1 MASGRVI
8 LSTTGIQDEFL
19 TGEPQMTYFLKQF
32 KRHTRF
38 AMETVENPIDGT
50 IDFGNTLN
58 AIIPRKGDI
67 IRNLSIKI
75 ELSDIITDA
84 AGANATPIYTDSI
97 GHALIEYCDLV
108 IGGQTI
114 ERITGEYME
123 IFSELSV
130 SNSQQ
135 DAYYYLVGKSRNQ
148 TIDGGNNTGR
158 KVYIVT
164 LPFYFFRNN
173 QLGIPLYSIYRQEV
187 ELKFKFRK
195 LRELVI
201 NSGNGNGP
209 YIPSESVEA
218 SILRSGILTE
228 YVYLTNEEKDY
239 IKVRPTDYVIEQ
251 LQLSRSV
258 IEHTENSKNFRLN
271 FTNPVKELYIVAQS
285 QTSQDN
291 NDWFNFNDGTSPNS
305 SNSFIDTIQLEFN
318 GDIMISEDVAD
329 YLYLLYAQP
338 MYYHTRVPKRNIYS
352 YSFALRPED
361 PEPTGQVNMSRIINK
376 LLKVNMTTNA
386 GSYGASDK
394 RNIRIYAKNYN
405 ILRIQDGLAGLL
417 FIDNTFM

>member
-19 TGEPQMTYFLKQF
+19 TGDPQMTYFLKQF

-38 AMETVENPIDGT
+38 AMETAENPIDGT
-50 IDFGNTLN
+50 VDFGNTLS
-58 AIIPRKGDI
+58 ATIPRKGDI

-75 ELSDIITDA
+75 ELSDITADY
-84 AGANATPIYTDSI
+84 GTPVYTDSI

-123 IFSELSV
+123 IFSELCV

-135 DAYYYLVGKSRNQ
+135 DAYYYLVGKSRDQ
-148 TIDGGNNTGR
+148 TITGGNNIGR
-158 KVYIVT
+158 RVYIVT

-187 ELKFKFRK
+187 ELKFKFRP
-195 LRELVI
+195 LLDVDI
-201 NSGNGNGP
+201 NSDNINTLYTP
-209 YIPSESVEA
+209 DDNVSA
-218 SILRSGILTE
+218 SILRSGILTD
-228 YVYLTNEEKDY
+228 YVYLTDEEKNY
-239 IKVRPTDYVIEQ
+239 IKARPTDYVIEQ
-251 LQLSRSV
+251 LQLSRGV
-258 IEHTENSKNFRLN
+258 IENTENSKTFKLN
-271 FTNPVKELYIVAQS
+271 FTNPVKELYIVVQN
-285 QTSQDN
+285 QDTQDK
-291 NDWFNFNDGTSPNS
+291 NDWFNFKFENALSST

-318 GDIMISEDVAD
+318 NEIMISKDVAD
-329 YLYLLYAQP
+329 CLYLLYAQP
-338 MYYHTRVPKRNIYS
+338 MYHHTRVPKRNIYS

-361 PEPTGQVNMSRIINK
+361 PEPPGQVNMSRIINK
-376 LLKVNMTTNA
+376 LLKVTMN
-386 GSYGASDK
+386 GEYGQGRDN

-405 ILRIQDGLAGLL
+405 VLRIQDGLAGLL

>member
-38 AMETVENPIDGT
+38 AMETAENPIDGT
-50 IDFGNTLN
+50 IDFGNNLS

-67 IRNLSIKI
+67 IRNLSVKI
-75 ELSDIITDA
+75 ELSDITADT
-84 AGANATPIYTDSI
+84 GTPVYTDSI

-123 IFSELSV
+123 IFSELCV

-148 TIDGGNNTGR
+148 TVDGGNNTGR
-158 KVYIVT
+158 RVYIVT

-195 LRELVI
+195 LREVVI
-201 NSGNGNGP
+201 NADNNNNP
-209 YIPSESVEA
+209 YSSTDNIEA

-228 YVYLTNEEKDY
+228 YIYLTDDEKNY
-239 IKVRPTDYVIEQ
+239 IKSRPTDYVIEQ
-251 LQLSRSV
+251 LQLSRGV
-258 IEHTENSKNFRLN
+258 IDDTENSKTFKLN
-271 FTNPVKELYIVAQS
+271 FSNPVKELYVIVQS
-285 QTSQDN
+285 QDTQDN
-291 NDWFNFNDGTSPNS
+291 NDWFNFDDPYQPNN
-305 SNSFIDTIQLEFN
+305 SNSFIETLQLEFN
-318 GDIMISEDVAD
+318 NEIMVSKDVAD
-329 YLYLLYAQP
+329 RLYLLYAQP
-338 MYYHTRVPKRNIYS
+338 MYHHTRVPKRNIYS

-376 LLKVNMTTNA
+376 LLKVELATYG
-386 GSYGASDK
+386 GSDN

-405 ILRIQDGLAGLL
+405 VLRIQDGLAGLL

>member
-38 AMETVENPIDGT
+38 AMETVENPIDNT
-50 IDFGNTLN
+50 VDFGNTLS
-58 AIIPRKGDI
+58 ATIPRKGDI
-67 IRNLSIKI
+67 IRNISIKL
-75 ELSDIITDA
+75 ELSDIA
-84 AGANATPIYTDSI
+84 ADYGTPVYTDSI

-123 IFSELSV
+123 IFSELCV

-135 DAYYYLVGKSRNQ
+135 DAYYYLVGKSRDQ
-148 TIDGGNNTGR
+148 TITGGNNTGR
-158 KVYIVT
+158 RVYIVT

-187 ELKFKFRK
+187 ELKFKFRP
-195 LRELVI
+195 LLDVVI
-201 NSGNGNGP
+201 NSDNRTMMYDN
-209 YIPSESVEA
+209 VTA

-228 YVYLTNEEKDY
+228 YVYLTDEEKNY
-239 IKVRPTDYVIEQ
+239 IKARPTDYVVEQ
-251 LQLSRSV
+251 LQLSRGV
-258 IEHTENSKNFRLN
+258 IEHTETSKSFRLN
-271 FTNPVKELYIVAQS
+271 FTNPVKELYIVVQS
-285 QTSQDN
+285 QDTQDL
-291 NDWFNFNDGTSPNS
+291 NDWFNFSYDNAPGN
-305 SNSFIDTIQLEFN
+305 SNSFVDSIQLEFN
-318 GDIMISEDVAD
+318 NEIMISRDVAD

-338 MYYHTRVPKRNIYS
+338 MYHHTRVPKRNIYS

-376 LLKVNMTTNA
+376 TLKVTMN
-386 GSYGASDK
+386 GVYGPSRDN

-405 ILRIQDGLAGLL
+405 VLRVQDGLAGLL

>member
-38 AMETVENPIDGT
+38 AMETAENPVDGT
-50 IDFGNTLN
+50 VDFGNTLS
-58 AIIPRKGDI
+58 ATIPRKGDI
-67 IRNLSIKI
+67 IRNISIKL

-84 AGANATPIYTDSI
+84 TGANATPIYTDSI

-114 ERITGEYME
+114 ERITGEFME
-123 IFSELSV
+123 IFSELCV

-135 DAYYYLVGKSRNQ
+135 DAYHYLVGKSRDQ

-158 KVYIVT
+158 RVYIVT

-173 QLGIPLYSIYRQEV
+173 QLGIPMYSIYRQEV
-187 ELKFKFRK
+187 ELKFKFRT
-195 LRELVI
+195 LREVVI

-209 YIPSESVEA
+209 YIPSESLEA

-228 YVYLTNEEKDY
+228 YVYLTDEEKNY
-239 IKVRPTDYVIEQ
+239 IKARPTDYVIEQ
-251 LQLSRSV
+251 LQLSRGV
-258 IEHTENSKNFRLN
+258 IEYTENSKTFKLN
-271 FTNPVKELYIVAQS
+271 FTNPVKELYIVVQS
-285 QTSQDN
+285 QITQDN
-291 NDWFNFNDGTSPNS
+291 NDWFNFDDGYYPNN
-305 SNSFIDTIQLEFN
+305 SNSFIETLQLEFN
-318 GDIMISEDVAD
+318 SEIMVSHDVAD

-338 MYYHTRVPKRNIYS
+338 MYHHTRVPKRNVYS

-376 LLKVNMTTNA
+376 LLKVNFA
-386 GSYGASDK
+386 SPYSGSDN

-405 ILRIQDGLAGLL
+405 VLRVQDGLAGLL

>member
-38 AMETVENPIDGT
+38 AMETAENPIDGT
-50 IDFGNTLN
+50 IDFGNNLS

-67 IRNLSIKI
+67 IRNLSVKI
-75 ELSDIITDA
+75 ELSDITADT
-84 AGANATPIYTDSI
+84 GTPVYTDSI

-123 IFSELSV
+123 IFSELCV

-148 TIDGGNNTGR
+148 TVDGGNNTGR
-158 KVYIVT
+158 RVYIVT

-195 LRELVI
+195 LREVVI
-201 NSGNGNGP
+201 NADNNNP
-209 YIPSESVEA
+209 YSSTDNIEA

-228 YVYLTNEEKDY
+228 YIYLTDEEKNY
-239 IKVRPTDYVIEQ
+239 IKARPTDYVIEQ
-251 LQLSRSV
+251 LQLSRGV
-258 IEHTENSKNFRLN
+258 IDDTENSKTFKLN
-271 FTNPVKELYIVAQS
+271 FSNPVKELYVIVQS
-285 QTSQDN
+285 QDTQDN
-291 NDWFNFNDGTSPNS
+291 NDWFNFDDPYQPNN
-305 SNSFIDTIQLEFN
+305 SNSFIETLQLEFN
-318 GDIMISEDVAD
+318 NEIMVSKDVAD
-329 YLYLLYAQP
+329 RLYLLYAQP
-338 MYYHTRVPKRNIYS
+338 MYHHTRVPKRNIYS

-376 LLKVNMTTNA
+376 LLKVELATYG
-386 GSYGASDK
+386 GSDN

-405 ILRIQDGLAGLL
+405 VLRIQDGLAGLI

>member
-1 MASGRVI
+1 
-8 LSTTGIQDEFL
+8 
-19 TGEPQMTYFLKQF
+19 
-32 KRHTRF
+32 
-38 AMETVENPIDGT
+38 METAENPIDGT
-50 IDFGNTLN
+50 IDFGNNLS

-67 IRNLSIKI
+67 IRNLSVKI
-75 ELSDIITDA
+75 ELSDITADT
-84 AGANATPIYTDSI
+84 GTPVYTDSI

-123 IFSELSV
+123 IFSELCV

-148 TIDGGNNTGR
+148 TVDGGNNTGR
-158 KVYIVT
+158 RVYIVT

-195 LRELVI
+195 LREVVI
-201 NSGNGNGP
+201 NADNNNNP
-209 YIPSESVEA
+209 YSSTDNIEA

-228 YVYLTNEEKDY
+228 YIYLTDEEKNY
-239 IKVRPTDYVIEQ
+239 IKARPTDYVIEQ
-251 LQLSRSV
+251 LQLSRGV
-258 IEHTENSKNFRLN
+258 IDDTENSKTFKLN
-271 FTNPVKELYIVAQS
+271 FSNPVKELYVIVQS
-285 QTSQDN
+285 QDTQDN
-291 NDWFNFNDGTSPNS
+291 NDWFNFDDPYQPNN
-305 SNSFIDTIQLEFN
+305 SNSFIETLQLEFN
-318 GDIMISEDVAD
+318 NEIMVSKDVAD
-329 YLYLLYAQP
+329 RLYLLYAQP
-338 MYYHTRVPKRNIYS
+338 MYHHTRVPKRNIYS

-376 LLKVNMTTNA
+376 LLKVELATYG
-386 GSYGASDK
+386 GSDN

-405 ILRIQDGLAGLL
+405 VLRIQDGLAGLL

>member
-38 AMETVENPIDGT
+38 AMETTENPIDGT

-58 AIIPRKGDI
+58 ATIPRKGDI
-67 IRNLSIKI
+67 IRNLSIKL
-75 ELSDIITDA
+75 ELSDLSADY
-84 AGANATPIYTDSI
+84 GTPVYTDSI

-123 IFSELSV
+123 IFSELCV

-135 DAYYYLVGKSRNQ
+135 DAYYYLVGKSRDQ
-148 TIDGGNNTGR
+148 TISGGNNTGR
-158 KVYIVT
+158 RNYIVT

-173 QLGIPLYSIYRQEV
+173 QLGIPLYAIYRQEV
-187 ELKFKFRK
+187 ELKFKFRP
-195 LRELVI
+195 LLEVVI
-201 NSGNGNGP
+201 NSDNTPVIYNESDNLNG
-209 YIPSESVEA
+209 

-228 YVYLTNEEKDY
+228 YVYLTDEEKNY
-239 IKVRPTDYVIEQ
+239 IKARPTDYVIEQ
-251 LQLSRSV
+251 LQLSRGV
-258 IEHTENSKNFRLN
+258 IEDTENSKTFKLN
-271 FTNPVKELYIVAQS
+271 FTNPVKELYIVVQS
-285 QTSQDN
+285 QDTQDM
-291 NDWFNFNDGTSPNS
+291 NDWFNFKFDNAPPYT

-318 GDIMISEDVAD
+318 NEIMISQDVAD
-329 YLYLLYAQP
+329 RLYLLYAQP
-338 MYYHTRVPKRNIYS
+338 MYHHTRVPKRNIYS

-376 LLKVNMTTNA
+376 LLKVTMN
-386 GSYGASDK
+386 GEYGPSDN

-405 ILRIQDGLAGLL
+405 VLRIQDGLAGLL

>member
-19 TGEPQMTYFLKQF
+19 TSEPQMTYFLKQF

-38 AMETVENPIDGT
+38 AIETTQNPIDGT
-50 IDFGNTLN
+50 VDFGNTLN
-58 AIIPRKGDI
+58 ATIPRKGDI
-67 IRNLSIKI
+67 IRNLSVKL
-75 ELSDIITDA
+75 ELSDITTDA
-84 AGANATPIYTDSI
+84 TGANATPIYTDSI
-97 GHALIEYCDLV
+97 CHALIEYCDLV

-114 ERITGEYME
+114 ERITGEFME
-123 IFSELSV
+123 IFSELCV

-135 DAYYYLVGKSRNQ
+135 DAYYYLGGKSRNQ

-158 KVYIVT
+158 RAYIVT

-187 ELKFKFRK
+187 ELKFKFRT
-195 LRELVI
+195 LREVVL

-228 YVYLTNEEKDY
+228 YVYLTDEEKNY
-239 IKVRPTDYVIEQ
+239 IKARPTDYVIEQ
-251 LQLSRSV
+251 LQLSRGV
-258 IEHTENSKNFRLN
+258 IEDTENSKSFKLN
-271 FTNPVKELYIVAQS
+271 FTNPVKELYIVVQS
-285 QTSQDN
+285 QDTQDN
-291 NDWFNFNDGTSPNS
+291 NDWFNFDDGYQPNN
-305 SNSFIDTIQLEFN
+305 SNSFIETLQLEFN
-318 GDIMISEDVAD
+318 NEIMISQDVAD
-329 YLYLLYAQP
+329 RLYLLYAQP
-338 MYYHTRVPKRNIYS
+338 MYHHTRVPKRNIYS

-376 LLKVNMTTNA
+376 LLKVNLA
-386 GSYGASDK
+386 SPYSGSDN

-405 ILRIQDGLAGLL
+405 VLRVQDGLAGLL

>member
-19 TGEPQMTYFLKQF
+19 TGEPQMTYFLKRF

-38 AMETVENPIDGT
+38 AMETAENPIDGT
-50 IDFGNTLN
+50 IDFGNTLS
-58 AIIPRKGDI
+58 ATIPRKGDI
-67 IRNLSIKI
+67 IRNLSIKL
-75 ELSDIITDA
+75 ELSDITTDA
-84 AGANATPIYTDSI
+84 TGANATPIYTDSI

-123 IFSELSV
+123 IFSELCV

-135 DAYYYLVGKSRNQ
+135 DAYHYLVGKSRNQ

-158 KVYIVT
+158 RFYIVT

-187 ELKFKFRK
+187 ELKFKFRT
-195 LRELVI
+195 LREVVI

-209 YIPSESVEA
+209 YILSESVEA
-218 SILRSGILTE
+218 SILRSGVLTE
-228 YVYLTNEEKDY
+228 YVYLTDEEKNY
-239 IKVRPTDYVIEQ
+239 IKARPTDYVIEQ
-251 LQLSRSV
+251 LQLSRGV
-258 IEHTENSKNFRLN
+258 IENTESSKSFKLN
-271 FTNPVKELYIVAQS
+271 FTNPVKELYIVVQS
-285 QTSQDN
+285 QDTQDK
-291 NDWFNFNDGTSPNS
+291 NDWFNFNWGNAPPST
-305 SNSFIDTIQLEFN
+305 SNSFIDTIQLELN
-318 GDIMISEDVAD
+318 NEIMISQDVAD

-338 MYYHTRVPKRNIYS
+338 MYHHTRVPKRNIYS

-376 LLKVNMTTNA
+376 LLKVTMN
-386 GSYGASDK
+386 GEYGQSDN

-405 ILRIQDGLAGLL
+405 VLRVQDGLAGLL
-417 FIDNTFM
+417 FIDSTFM

>member
-38 AMETVENPIDGT
+38 AMETAENPIDGT
-50 IDFGNTLN
+50 IDFGNNLS

-67 IRNLSIKI
+67 IRNLSVKI
-75 ELSDIITDA
+75 ELSDITADT
-84 AGANATPIYTDSI
+84 GTPVYTDSI

-123 IFSELSV
+123 IFSELCV

-148 TIDGGNNTGR
+148 TVDGGNNTGR
-158 KVYIVT
+158 RVYIVT

-195 LRELVI
+195 LREVVI
-201 NSGNGNGP
+201 NADNNNNP
-209 YIPSESVEA
+209 YSSTDNIEA

-228 YVYLTNEEKDY
+228 YIYLTDEEKNY
-239 IKVRPTDYVIEQ
+239 IKARPTDYVIEQ
-251 LQLSRSV
+251 LQLSRGV
-258 IEHTENSKNFRLN
+258 IEDTENSKTFKLN
-271 FTNPVKELYIVAQS
+271 FTNPVKEIYIVVQS
-285 QTSQDN
+285 QDTQDN
-291 NDWFNFNDGTSPNS
+291 NDWFNFDDPRQPNN
-305 SNSFIDTIQLEFN
+305 SNSFIETLQLEFN
-318 GDIMISEDVAD
+318 NEIMVSKDVAD
-329 YLYLLYAQP
+329 RLYLLYAQP
-338 MYYHTRVPKRNIYS
+338 MYHHTRVPKRNIYS

-376 LLKVNMTTNA
+376 LLKVELATYG
-386 GSYGASDK
+386 GSDN

-405 ILRIQDGLAGLL
+405 VLRIQDGLAGLI

>member
-38 AMETVENPIDGT
+38 AMETAENPIDGT

-58 AIIPRKGDI
+58 ATIPRKGDI

-75 ELSDIITDA
+75 ELSDITTNA
-84 AGANATPIYTDSI
+84 TGANATPIYTDSI

-158 KVYIVT
+158 RVYIVT

-187 ELKFKFRK
+187 ELKFKFRT
-195 LRELVI
+195 LREVVI
-201 NSGNGNGP
+201 NSENGNGP
-209 YIPSESVEA
+209 YIQSESVEA
-218 SILRSGILTE
+218 NILRSGILTE
-228 YVYLTNEEKDY
+228 YVYLTDDEKDY
-239 IKVRPTDYVIEQ
+239 IKTRPTDYVIEQ
-251 LQLSRSV
+251 LQLSRGV
-258 IEHTENSKNFRLN
+258 IEDTEKSKSFRLN
-271 FTNPVKELYIVAQS
+271 FTNPVKELYIVVQS
-285 QTSQDN
+285 QDTQDK
-291 NDWFNFNDGTSPNS
+291 NDWFNFNFENAPGN
-305 SNSFIDTIQLEFN
+305 SNSFVDSVQLEFN
-318 GDIMISEDVAD
+318 NEIMISRDVAD

-338 MYYHTRVPKRNIYS
+338 MYYHTRVPKRKIFS

-376 LLKVNMTTNA
+376 LLKVTMN
-386 GSYGASDK
+386 GEYGPSDN

-405 ILRIQDGLAGLL
+405 VLRIQDGLAGLL

>member
-38 AMETVENPIDGT
+38 AMETTENPIDGT
-50 IDFGNTLN
+50 INFGNTLS
-58 AIIPRKGDI
+58 ATIPRKGDI

-75 ELSDIITDA
+75 ELSDIT
-84 AGANATPIYTDSI
+84 GGYQTPVYTDSI

-135 DAYYYLVGKSRNQ
+135 DAYYYLVGKSRDQ
-148 TIDGGNNTGR
+148 TITGGNNTGR
-158 KVYIVT
+158 RVYIVT

-187 ELKFKFRK
+187 ELKFKFRP
-195 LRELVI
+195 LLDVVI
-201 NSGNGNGP
+201 NAVNINTP
-209 YIPSESVEA
+209 YTAADGIQG

-228 YVYLTNEEKDY
+228 YVYLTDEEKDY
-239 IKVRPTDYVIEQ
+239 IKARPTDYVIEQ
-251 LQLSRSV
+251 LQLSRGV
-258 IEHTENSKNFRLN
+258 IEDTETSKSFKLN
-271 FTNPVKELYIVAQS
+271 FTNPVKELYIVVQN
-285 QTSQDN
+285 QDTQDK
-291 NDWFNFNDGTSPNS
+291 NDWFNFNFENAPR
-305 SNSFIDTIQLEFN
+305 NSFSFVDSVQLEFN
-318 GDIMISEDVAD
+318 NEIMISRDVAD

-376 LLKVNMTTNA
+376 LLKVTMN
-386 GSYGASDK
+386 GEYGLSDN

-405 ILRIQDGLAGLL
+405 VLRIQDGLAGLL

>member
-38 AMETVENPIDGT
+38 AMETTENPIDGT
-50 IDFGNTLN
+50 VDFGNTLN
-58 AIIPRKGDI
+58 ATIPRKGDI
-67 IRNLSIKI
+67 IRNLSIKL
-75 ELSDIITDA
+75 ELSDIT
-84 AGANATPIYTDSI
+84 GGYQTPVYTDSI

-135 DAYYYLVGKSRNQ
+135 DAYYYLVGKSRDQ
-148 TIDGGNNTGR
+148 SITGGNNTGR
-158 KVYIVT
+158 RVYIVT

-187 ELKFKFRK
+187 ELKFKFRP
-195 LRELVI
+195 LLDVVI
-201 NSGNGNGP
+201 NADNITTP
-209 YIPSESVEA
+209 YTAADGIQA
-218 SILRSGILTE
+218 TINRSGILTE
-228 YVYLTNEEKDY
+228 YVYLTDEEKNY
-239 IKVRPTDYVIEQ
+239 IKSRPTDYVIEQ
-251 LQLSRSV
+251 LQLSRGV
-258 IEHTENSKNFRLN
+258 IEHTETSKSFKLN
-271 FTNPVKELYIVAQS
+271 FTNPVKELYIVVQN
-285 QTSQDN
+285 QDTQDR
-291 NDWFNFNDGTSPNS
+291 NDWFNFNYDNAPGN
-305 SNSFIDTIQLEFN
+305 SNSFVESIQLEFN
-318 GDIMISEDVAD
+318 NEIMISQDVAD

-338 MYYHTRVPKRNIYS
+338 MYYHTRVPKRKIFS

-376 LLKVNMTTNA
+376 LLKVTMNGEYGP
-386 GSYGASDK
+386 GSDN

-405 ILRIQDGLAGLL
+405 VLRIQDGLAGLL

>member
-1 MASGRVI
+1 MASGRVT

-19 TGEPQMTYFLKQF
+19 TGDPQMTYFLKQF

-38 AMETVENPIDGT
+38 AMETADNPITGT
-50 IDFGNTLN
+50 SDFGNTLS
-58 AIIPRKGDI
+58 ATIPRKGDI

-84 AGANATPIYTDSI
+84 PVANATPIYTDSI

-148 TIDGGNNTGR
+148 AVDGGANTGR
-158 KVYIVT
+158 RIYIVT

-195 LRELVI
+195 LREVVL
-201 NSGNGNGP
+201 NSFDNRP

-228 YVYLTNEEKDY
+228 YVYLTDDEKDY
-239 IKVRPTDYVIEQ
+239 IKARPTDYVIEQ

-258 IEHTENSKNFRLN
+258 IESNETSPTFRLN
-271 FTNPVKELYIVAQS
+271 FTNPVKELYIVVQS
-285 QTSQDN
+285 QLKQDQ
-291 NDWFNFNDGTSPNS
+291 NDWFNFSDGANP
-305 SNSFIDTIQLEFN
+305 FIDSVQLEFN
-318 GDIMISEDVAD
+318 NEVMISRDVAD

-338 MYYHTRVPKRNIYS
+338 MYYHSRVPKRNIYN

-361 PEPTGQVNMSRIINK
+361 AEPTGQVNMSRIANK
-376 LLKVNMTTNA
+376 LLKVNMSTYTGVDN
-386 GSYGASDK
+386 

-405 ILRIQDGLAGLL
+405 VLRIQDGLAGLL

>member
-38 AMETVENPIDGT
+38 AMETAENPIDGT
-50 IDFGNTLN
+50 VDFGNTLS
-58 AIIPRKGDI
+58 ATIPRKGDI

-75 ELSDIITDA
+75 ELSDITTDA
-84 AGANATPIYTDSI
+84 GGANATPIYTDSI

-123 IFSELSV
+123 IFSELCV

-158 KVYIVT
+158 RVYIVT

-187 ELKFKFRK
+187 ELKFKFRT
-195 LRELVI
+195 LREVVL

-228 YVYLTNEEKDY
+228 YVYLTDEEKNY
-239 IKVRPTDYVIEQ
+239 IKARPTDYVIEQ
-251 LQLSRSV
+251 LQLSRGV
-258 IEHTENSKNFRLN
+258 IENTENSKSFKLN
-271 FTNPVKELYIVAQS
+271 FTNPVKELYIVVQS
-285 QTSQDN
+285 QDTQDN
-291 NDWFNFNDGTSPNS
+291 NDWFNFDDGYYPNN
-305 SNSFIDTIQLEFN
+305 SNSFIESLQLEFN
-318 GDIMISEDVAD
+318 NEIMISQDVAD

-338 MYYHTRVPKRNIYS
+338 MYHHTRVPKRNIYS

-376 LLKVNMTTNA
+376 LLKVNLA
-386 GSYGASDK
+386 SPYSGSDN

-405 ILRIQDGLAGLL
+405 VLRVQDGLAGLL

>member
-38 AMETVENPIDGT
+38 AMETAENPIDGT
-50 IDFGNTLN
+50 IDFGNNLS

-67 IRNLSIKI
+67 IRNLSFKI
-75 ELSDIITDA
+75 ELSDITADT
-84 AGANATPIYTDSI
+84 GTPVYTDSI

-123 IFSELSV
+123 IFSELCV

-148 TIDGGNNTGR
+148 TVDGGNNTGR
-158 KVYIVT
+158 RVYIVT

-195 LRELVI
+195 LREVVI
-201 NSGNGNGP
+201 NADNNNNP
-209 YIPSESVEA
+209 YSSTDNIEA

-228 YVYLTNEEKDY
+228 YIYLTDEEKNY
-239 IKVRPTDYVIEQ
+239 IKARPTDYVIEQ
-251 LQLSRSV
+251 LQLSRGV
-258 IEHTENSKNFRLN
+258 IDDTENSKTFKLN
-271 FTNPVKELYIVAQS
+271 FSNPVKELYVIVQS
-285 QTSQDN
+285 QDTQDN
-291 NDWFNFNDGTSPNS
+291 NDWFNFDDPHQPNN
-305 SNSFIDTIQLEFN
+305 SNSFIETLQLEFN
-318 GDIMISEDVAD
+318 NEIMVSKDVAD
-329 YLYLLYAQP
+329 RLYLLYAQP
-338 MYYHTRVPKRNIYS
+338 MYHHTRVPKRNIYS

-376 LLKVNMTTNA
+376 LLKVELATYG
-386 GSYGASDK
+386 GSDN

-405 ILRIQDGLAGLL
+405 VLRIQDGLAGLI

>member
-38 AMETVENPIDGT
+38 AMETTENPIDGT

-58 AIIPRKGDI
+58 ATIPRKGDI
-67 IRNLSIKI
+67 IRNLSIKL
-75 ELSDIITDA
+75 ELSDLSADY
-84 AGANATPIYTDSI
+84 GTPVYTDSI

-123 IFSELSV
+123 IFSELCV

-135 DAYYYLVGKSRNQ
+135 DAYYYLVGKSRDQ
-148 TIDGGNNTGR
+148 TISGGNNTGR
-158 KVYIVT
+158 RNYIVT

-173 QLGIPLYSIYRQEV
+173 QLGIPLYAIYRQEV
-187 ELKFKFRK
+187 ELKFKFRP
-195 LRELVI
+195 LLEVVI
-201 NSGNGNGP
+201 NSDNTPVIYNESDNLNG
-209 YIPSESVEA
+209 

-228 YVYLTNEEKDY
+228 YVYLTDEEKNY
-239 IKVRPTDYVIEQ
+239 IKARPTDYVIEQ
-251 LQLSRSV
+251 LQLSRGV
-258 IEHTENSKNFRLN
+258 IEDTENSKTFKLN
-271 FTNPVKELYIVAQS
+271 FTNPVKELYIVVQS
-285 QTSQDN
+285 QDTQDM
-291 NDWFNFNDGTSPNS
+291 NDWFNFKFDNAPPYT

-318 GDIMISEDVAD
+318 NEIMISQDVAD
-329 YLYLLYAQP
+329 RLYLLYAQP
-338 MYYHTRVPKRNIYS
+338 MYHHTRVPKRNIYS

-376 LLKVNMTTNA
+376 LLKVTMN
-386 GSYGASDK
+386 GEYGPSDN

-405 ILRIQDGLAGLL
+405 ILRVQDGLAGLL

>member
-38 AMETVENPIDGT
+38 AMETSENPIDGT
-50 IDFGNTLN
+50 IAFGNTLN
-58 AIIPRKGDI
+58 ATIPRKGDI
-67 IRNLSIKI
+67 IRNLSIKL
-75 ELSDIITDA
+75 ELSDITADT
-84 AGANATPIYTDSI
+84 GTPVYTDSI

-135 DAYYYLVGKSRNQ
+135 DAYYYLVGKSRDQ
-148 TIDGGNNTGR
+148 SVTGGNNTGR
-158 KVYIVT
+158 RVYIVT

-173 QLGIPLYSIYRQEV
+173 QLGVPLYSIYRQEV
-187 ELKFKFRK
+187 ELKFKFRP
-195 LRELVI
+195 LLDVVI
-201 NSGNGNGP
+201 NSDDTTTP
-209 YIPSESVEA
+209 YTTADNVQA
-218 SILRSGILTE
+218 TILRSGILTE

-239 IKVRPTDYVIEQ
+239 ISARATDYVIEQ
-251 LQLSRSV
+251 LQISRSV
-258 IEHTENSKNFRLN
+258 IEPDENSKSFKLN
-271 FTNPVKELYIVAQS
+271 FTNPVKELYIVVQS
-285 QTSQDN
+285 QTKQDRN
-291 NDWFNFNDGTSPNS
+291 YWFDFNDDNQPSN
-305 SNSFIDTIQLEFN
+305 SNSFIDSLQLEFN
-318 GDIMISEDVAD
+318 NEIMISQDVAD

-338 MYYHTRVPKRNIYS
+338 MYYHSRVPKRNIYN

-376 LLKVNMTTNA
+376 LLKVNMRTNA
-386 GSYGASDK
+386 DGSYDGSEN
-394 RNIRIYAKNYN
+394 RNIRIYAKSYN
-405 ILRIQDGLAGLL
+405 VLRVQDGLAGLI

>member
-38 AMETVENPIDGT
+38 ATETAENPIDGT
-50 IDFGNTLN
+50 IEFGNTLS
-58 AIIPRKGDI
+58 ATIPRKGDI
-67 IRNLSIKI
+67 IRNISIKI
-75 ELSDIITDA
+75 EVSDLTADY
-84 AGANATPIYTDSI
+84 GTPVYTDSI

-123 IFSELSV
+123 IFSELCV

-135 DAYYYLVGKSRNQ
+135 DAYYYLVGKSRDQ
-148 TIDGGNNTGR
+148 TITGGNNTGR
-158 KVYIVT
+158 RIYIVT

-173 QLGIPLYSIYRQEV
+173 QLGIPLYAIYRQEV
-187 ELKFKFRK
+187 ELKFKFRP
-195 LRELVI
+195 LLEVVI
-201 NSGNGNGP
+201 NSDNTPVIYNESDNLNG
-209 YIPSESVEA
+209 

-228 YVYLTNEEKDY
+228 YVYLTDEEKNY
-239 IKVRPTDYVIEQ
+239 IKARPTDYVIEQ
-251 LQLSRSV
+251 LQLSRGV
-258 IEHTENSKNFRLN
+258 IDDIETSKTFKLN
-271 FTNPVKELYIVAQS
+271 FTNPVKELYIVVQS
-285 QTSQDN
+285 QDTQDM
-291 NDWFNFNDGTSPNS
+291 NDWFNFKFDNAPPYT

-318 GDIMISEDVAD
+318 NEIMISQDVAD
-329 YLYLLYAQP
+329 RLYLLYAQP
-338 MYYHTRVPKRNIYS
+338 MYHHTRVPKRNIYS

-376 LLKVNMTTNA
+376 LLKVTMN
-386 GSYGASDK
+386 GEYGPSDN

-405 ILRIQDGLAGLL
+405 ILRVQDGLAGLL

>member
-38 AMETVENPIDGT
+38 ATETAENPIDGT
-50 IDFGNTLN
+50 VDFGNTLN
-58 AIIPRKGDI
+58 ATIPRKGDI

-75 ELSDIITDA
+75 ELSDITADY
-84 AGANATPIYTDSI
+84 GTPVYTDSI

-123 IFSELSV
+123 IFSELCV

-135 DAYYYLVGKSRNQ
+135 DAYYYLVGKSRDQ
-148 TIDGGNNTGR
+148 TITGGNNTGR
-158 KVYIVT
+158 RIYIVT

-187 ELKFKFRK
+187 ELKFKFRP
-195 LRELVI
+195 LLDVVI
-201 NSGNGNGP
+201 NSDNTTVVYTTDDNV
-209 YIPSESVEA
+209 SA

-228 YVYLTNEEKDY
+228 YVYLTDEEKNY
-239 IKVRPTDYVIEQ
+239 IKARPTDYVIEQ
-251 LQLSRSV
+251 LQLSRGV
-258 IEHTENSKNFRLN
+258 IDDIETSKSFKLN
-271 FTNPVKELYIVAQS
+271 FTNPVKELYIVVQS
-285 QTSQDN
+285 QDTQDN
-291 NDWFNFNDGTSPNS
+291 NDWFNFNFDNAPPST

-318 GDIMISEDVAD
+318 NEIMISQDVAD
-329 YLYLLYAQP
+329 RLYLLYAQP
-338 MYYHTRVPKRNIYS
+338 MYHHTRVPKRNIYS

-376 LLKVNMTTNA
+376 LLKVTMN
-386 GSYGASDK
+386 GEYGPSDN

>member
-38 AMETVENPIDGT
+38 AMETSENPIDGT
-50 IDFGNTLN
+50 VDFGNTLS
-58 AIIPRKGDI
+58 ATIPRKGDI
-67 IRNLSIKI
+67 IRNLSIKL
-75 ELSDIITDA
+75 ELSDITTDA
-84 AGANATPIYTDSI
+84 IGANARPIYTDSI

-148 TIDGGNNTGR
+148 AVDGGNNTGR
-158 KVYIVT
+158 RVYIVT

-195 LRELVI
+195 LREVVL
-201 NSGNGNGP
+201 NSNDNKP
-209 YIPSESVEA
+209 YILSESVEA

-228 YVYLTNEEKDY
+228 YVYLTDEEKDY
-239 IKVRPTDYVIEQ
+239 IKARPTDYVIEQ
-251 LQLSRSV
+251 LQLSRGV
-258 IEHTENSKNFRLN
+258 IEDTENSKSFRLN
-271 FTNPVKELYIVAQS
+271 FTNPVKELYIVVQN
-285 QTSQDN
+285 QDTQDN
-291 NDWFNFNDGTSPNS
+291 NDWFNFSDGYQPNN
-305 SNSFIDTIQLEFN
+305 SNSFIETLQLEFN
-318 GDIMISEDVAD
+318 GEIMISEDVAD

-376 LLKVNMTTNA
+376 MLKVTLATVG
-386 GSYGASDK
+386 GSYSGSDF

>member
-38 AMETVENPIDGT
+38 AMETAENPIDGT
-50 IDFGNTLN
+50 IDFGNNLS

-67 IRNLSIKI
+67 IRNLSVKI
-75 ELSDIITDA
+75 ELSDITADT
-84 AGANATPIYTDSI
+84 GTPVYTDSI

-123 IFSELSV
+123 IFSELCV

-148 TIDGGNNTGR
+148 TVDGGNNTGR
-158 KVYIVT
+158 RVYIVT

-195 LRELVI
+195 LREVVI
-201 NSGNGNGP
+201 NADNNNNP
-209 YIPSESVEA
+209 YSSTDNIEA

-228 YVYLTNEEKDY
+228 YIYLTDEEKNY
-239 IKVRPTDYVIEQ
+239 IKARPTDYVIEQ
-251 LQLSRSV
+251 LQLSRGV
-258 IEHTENSKNFRLN
+258 IDDTENSKTFKLN
-271 FTNPVKELYIVAQS
+271 FSNPVKELYVIVQS
-285 QTSQDN
+285 QDTQDN
-291 NDWFNFNDGTSPNS
+291 NDWFNFDDPYQPNN
-305 SNSFIDTIQLEFN
+305 SNSFIETLQLEFN
-318 GDIMISEDVAD
+318 NEIMVSKDVAD
-329 YLYLLYAQP
+329 RLYLLYAQP
-338 MYYHTRVPKRNIYS
+338 MYHHTRVPKRNIYS

-376 LLKVNMTTNA
+376 LLKVELATYG
-386 GSYGASDK
+386 GSDN

-405 ILRIQDGLAGLL
+405 VLRIQDGLAGLL

>member
-38 AMETVENPIDGT
+38 AMETAENPIDGT
-50 IDFGNTLN
+50 IDFGNNLS

-67 IRNLSIKI
+67 IRNLSVKI
-75 ELSDIITDA
+75 ELSDITADT
-84 AGANATPIYTDSI
+84 GTPVYTDSI

-123 IFSELSV
+123 IFSELCV

-148 TIDGGNNTGR
+148 TVDGGNNTGR
-158 KVYIVT
+158 RVYIVT

-195 LRELVI
+195 LREVVI
-201 NSGNGNGP
+201 NADNNNNP
-209 YIPSESVEA
+209 YSSTDNIEA

-228 YVYLTNEEKDY
+228 YIYLTDEEKNY
-239 IKVRPTDYVIEQ
+239 IKARPTDYVIEQ
-251 LQLSRSV
+251 LQLSRGV
-258 IEHTENSKNFRLN
+258 IDDTENSKTFKLN
-271 FTNPVKELYIVAQS
+271 FSNPVKELYVIVQS
-285 QTSQDN
+285 QDTQDN
-291 NDWFNFNDGTSPNS
+291 NDWFNFDDPYQPNN
-305 SNSFIDTIQLEFN
+305 SNSFIETLQLEFN
-318 GDIMISEDVAD
+318 NEIMVSKDVAD
-329 YLYLLYAQP
+329 RLYLLYAQP
-338 MYYHTRVPKRNIYS
+338 MYHHTRVPKRNIYS

-376 LLKVNMTTNA
+376 LLKVELATYG
-386 GSYGASDK
+386 GSDN

-405 ILRIQDGLAGLL
+405 VLRIQDGLAGLI